1 MMGFDPVV
9 LAATASP
16 DSLKEAA
23 ISRATLDFPLV
34 PVTQI
39 RSGIYWILLAI
50 SKRSY
55 NKYKIRITIPAPETA
70 SSLISS
76 LPEY

>member
-1 MMGFDPVV
+1 M
-9 LAATASP
+9 
-16 DSLKEAA
+16 
-23 ISRATLDFPLV
+23 SRTTLDFPLV

-39 RSGIYWILLAI
+39 RSGMHWILLAI

-55 NKYKIRITIPAPETA
+55 NKYKIRTTIPAPETA
-70 SSLISS
+70 SSLINF